1 MKTINLTVPQSWQ
14 ELTQRQLRHVYT
26 YMARFG
32 QKENQWV
39 KVAAAC
45 IRRWNNFWLLTP
57 YGDNF
62 LIKIHNWEEIIDRTQ
77 INDICLSMRWLSE
90 IPELPVRIDHID
102 GADAMPPDPTA
113 DLTFEQWLACENLYQ
128 GYQHTQD
135 KELLRQTAAILYA
148 KEDITL
154 TPSEVISIFYWW
166 ASVKQMVSAMFPN
179 FFKPAPASADSIPD
193 ADDLRRSVDSQI
205 RALTK
210 GDITKEERILSMSA
224 LRALTELDAQ
234 AREYDELNKK
244 YPSKS

>member
-1 MKTINLTVPQSWQ
+1 METINLTVPQSWQ

-32 QKENQWV
+32 SSPNSWI
-39 KVAAAC
+39 KVAALC
-45 IRRWNNFWLLTP
+45 ILRWCRLKVLSP
-57 YGDNF
+57 YGKNW
-62 LIKIHNWEEIIDRTQ
+62 LVKIKGQEHIIDSEEFTWS
-77 INDICLSMRWLSE
+77 CLTMEFLSH
-90 IPELPVRIDHID
+90 IPELPVRLEHID
-102 GADAMPPDPTA
+102 GADAMPADPTA
-113 DLTFEQWLACENLYQ
+113 DLTLEQWLACENLYQ
-128 GYQHTQD
+128 GYQYTQD
-135 KELLRQTAAILYA
+135 PDLLRQTAVILYA

-179 FFKPAPASADSIPD
+179 FFKPAPTATDSIPD
-193 ADDLRRSVDSQI
+193 ADELRRSVDSQI

-210 GDITKEERILSMSA
+210 GDITKEEQILSMSA